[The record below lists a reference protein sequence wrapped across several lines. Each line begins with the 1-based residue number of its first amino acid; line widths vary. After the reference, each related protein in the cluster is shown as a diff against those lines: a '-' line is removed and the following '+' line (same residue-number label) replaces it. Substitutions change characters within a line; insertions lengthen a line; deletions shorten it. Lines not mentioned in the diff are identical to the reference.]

1 MFKTAALSVLG
12 LVIGMASSV
21 ANAQFYHSPVGYSY
35 PARPVYSAPILVG
48 YSSHYHAVP
57 VVVSRPVYVTPVVH
71 TVYTA
76 PVYAAPV
83 PVSVSRAVYSPVVV
97 RESLKVR
104 PHSTTYRAQG
114 YGYSVHERSTPHRT
128 VTRIRSR

>member
-1 MFKTAALSVLG
+1 MFRTAVLSVLG
-12 LVIGMASSV
+12 LIAGMAGNV
-21 ANAQFYHSPVGYSY
+21 AQAQYFYSPVGYSY

-57 VVVSRPVYVTPVVH
+57 VVVARPMYVTPVVQ
-71 TVYTA
+71 TVYAT

-83 PVSVSRAVYSPVVV
+83 PVFRAVSSPAVVC
-97 RESLKVR
+97 ESLTVR

-114 YGYSVHERSTPHRT
+114 YGYSVYERSSPHRT
-128 VTRIRSR
+128 VTRVRVR